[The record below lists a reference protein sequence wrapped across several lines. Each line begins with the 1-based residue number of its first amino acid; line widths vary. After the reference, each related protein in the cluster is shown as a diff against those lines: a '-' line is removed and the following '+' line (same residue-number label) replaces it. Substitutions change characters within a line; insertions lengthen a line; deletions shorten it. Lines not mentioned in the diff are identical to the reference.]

1 MVSIGR
7 LPSGRWQARTRVNG
21 RQVKR
26 SFDRRRQAE
35 DWLAETR
42 VDTARGIHLD
52 EKAGRQLVGDYV
64 RTWLKGRPHR
74 ASTAERQRSLLR
86 NHVIETHLGRMRLVD
101 VKPSDV
107 QTWATGRS
115 RVLAPSTLR
124 VLRSLVGAI
133 FSAAVLDRAI
143 PVSPVTRVTLPR
155 HDKPRVVPLRVD
167 QVRALEAALP
177 PRYRALVVAQAGL
190 GLRISELLGLRP
202 EDVDWLG
209 RVVRVRVQ
217 LGRDGS
223 FQPLKTASSERD
235 VPMPTFVAE
244 ALSRHVTEFPPA
256 RTLFTAEKGG
266 PVRRD
271 WYGTRVFQKAVKA
284 AGLPEGTTPHDLR
297 HHYASVLIAA
307 GASVVAVA
315 QRLGHENAGMVI
327 RVYGHLVEG
336 QDDHTR
342 RALDAAWCA
351 PDVPAAGETV
361 R

>member
-7 LPSGRWQARTRVNG
+7 LPSGRWQARTRIAG

-133 FSAAVLDRAI
+133 FSSAVLDRAI
-143 PVSPVTRVTLPR
+143 AVSPVTRVTLPR

-209 RVVRVRVQ
+209 RVR
-217 LGRDGS
+217 
-223 FQPLKTASSERD
+223 A
-235 VPMPTFVAE
+235 
-244 ALSRHVTEFPPA
+244 A
-256 RTLFTAEKGG
+256 RTG
-266 PVRRD
+266 
-271 WYGTRVFQKAVKA
+271 RV
-284 AGLPEGTTPHDLR
+284 
-297 HHYASVLIAA
+297 
-307 GASVVAVA
+307 
-315 QRLGHENAGMVI
+315 
-327 RVYGHLVEG
+327 
-336 QDDHTR
+336 
-342 RALDAAWCA
+342 
-351 PDVPAAGETV
+351 VPAAQDGVQRAGRPDADV
-361 R
+361 RRRGAVPACHRVPARPDAVHGREGWSCPPRLVRHSRVPEGREGGRVARGDDTPRPATPLRERANRCGCIGGGRGATAGPRERGHGHPRVRAPRRRPGRPHPAGTRRSVVCP